1 MYSMKKLKEVLQ
13 TGWVVVSLFTT
24 IFGVVVMLVG
34 FKFRVEAVEGK
45 VNELQ
50 TRTKKVE
57 EQMTDNRVDHAVIT
71 SYLQGVSNMIWQIQ
85 QQK

>member
-1 MYSMKKLKEVLQ
+1 MKKLKEVLQ
-13 TGWVVVSLFTT
+13 TGWIVVSLFTT

-34 FKFRVEAVEGK
+34 FKFRVEAVEDK
-45 VNELQ
+45 VHELQ

-57 EQMTDNRVDHAVIT
+57 EQMTDNRVEHAVIT

-85 QQK
+85 QQQQK